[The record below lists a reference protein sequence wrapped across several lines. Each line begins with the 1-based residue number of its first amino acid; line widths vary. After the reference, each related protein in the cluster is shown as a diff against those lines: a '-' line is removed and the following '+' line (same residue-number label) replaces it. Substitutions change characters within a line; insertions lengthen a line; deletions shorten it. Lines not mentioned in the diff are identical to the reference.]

1 MKNITKFDKLH
12 NNIKYISGQL
22 FFTNLMLVLIF
33 LCNLGDE
40 NVIVKNT
47 VETVETADTQAKH
60 SNEIPI
66 LYCSSDNIFYF
77 KDTFTVVVDN
87 NNKPKKCQ
95 EKNKTYMY
103 SSEYSEYRV
112 KN

>member
-1 MKNITKFDKLH
+1 MATDVTKFDKLH

-22 FFTNLMLVLIF
+22 FFMNFMLILIF
-33 LCNLGDE
+33 LCNLGNE
-40 NVIVKNT
+40 NVNVVNT
-47 VETVETADTQAKH
+47 VDTKTKY
-60 SNEIPI
+60 SNEIPL

-77 KDTFTVVVDN
+77 ENTFTVVVDN

-103 SSEYSEYRV
+103 SSEYADYRV
-112 KN
+112 KY